1 MAQASQDQSV
11 ETSSTT
17 AKSQGPNNSEN
28 ESEDNQFLHQ
38 LGKLLWKFPAKSMG
52 ILLAAI
58 SLIGGAGWGA
68 AMLLRPP
75 LSPEREAARAA
86 LRTHKLDVPNTES
99 VVTLIDTLS
108 NNLGP
113 KIEVAQAQDP
123 ATNIS
128 GHWQY
133 TCHALDRRYSHGGD
147 ATIDTQVTPYGPQWR
162 LTGTR
167 RWRETDGKRE
177 EGVNYN
183 WSTDWAAFTEKDRIK
198 YTYRI
203 VTDKGAIVGFAD
215 GAITQRLNGIP
226 VRIAGTFYQLPPL
239 EAMYGEYEFKRE

>member
-58 SLIGGAGWGA
+58 SLIGGGGWGA

-113 KIEVAQAQDP
+113 
-123 ATNIS
+123 
-128 GHWQY
+128 
-133 TCHALDRRYSHGGD
+133 
-147 ATIDTQVTPYGPQWR
+147 
-162 LTGTR
+162 
-167 RWRETDGKRE
+167 
-177 EGVNYN
+177 
-183 WSTDWAAFTEKDRIK
+183 
-198 YTYRI
+198 
-203 VTDKGAIVGFAD
+203 
-215 GAITQRLNGIP
+215 
-226 VRIAGTFYQLPPL
+226 
-239 EAMYGEYEFKRE
+239 